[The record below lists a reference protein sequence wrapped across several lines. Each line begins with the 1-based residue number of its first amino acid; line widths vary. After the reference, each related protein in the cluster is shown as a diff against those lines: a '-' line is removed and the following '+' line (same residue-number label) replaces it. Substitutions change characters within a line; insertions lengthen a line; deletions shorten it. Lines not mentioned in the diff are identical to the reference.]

1 MLLFIPAG
9 AGGIINASNQ
19 MNAVVH
25 NTLFVT
31 GHFHLTV
38 ATTVALTFFG
48 VTYWL
53 IPHLTGR
60 TFTKKLNRMGI
71 WVTIIWAIGMVI
83 MSAAMHIVGL
93 FGAPRRTAYTTYN
106 DHPVALEWLTYERV
120 MAISGVL
127 LFIAIILLVISIVM
141 MLRAPKG
148 EEEFPIAE
156 VNAAAG
162 QTPAVLDKWWIWII
176 ILAVLIVFAYTMP
189 FIDLINSG
197 PGSKGWVTW

>member
-1 MLLFIPAG
+1 
-9 AGGIINASNQ
+9 
-19 MNAVVH
+19 
-25 NTLFVT
+25 
-31 GHFHLTV
+31 
-38 ATTVALTFFG
+38 
-48 VTYWL
+48 
-53 IPHLTGR
+53 
-60 TFTKKLNRMGI
+60 
-71 WVTIIWAIGMVI
+71 
-83 MSAAMHIVGL
+83 
-93 FGAPRRTAYTTYN
+93 
-106 DHPVALEWLTYERV
+106 
-120 MAISGVL
+120 VL